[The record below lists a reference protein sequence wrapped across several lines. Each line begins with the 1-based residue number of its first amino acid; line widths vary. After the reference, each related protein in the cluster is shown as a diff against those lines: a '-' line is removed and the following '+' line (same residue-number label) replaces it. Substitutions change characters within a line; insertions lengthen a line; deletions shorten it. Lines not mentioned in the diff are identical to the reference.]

1 MRFTVNSRKNLR
13 YLSDLWLVRM
23 HLCGMYASKHRRKEI
38 TMNKNDIPE
47 IISIYTQDQAIEDG
61 VLVLVGR
68 LGEQRIV
75 FTSNLFYD
83 GYEDKERRIALLKK
97 GLELLKEDD
106 PEDAPYMRLRVI
118 EKDKIWVIWN
128 AEGFTFMKPE
138 DY

>member
-1 MRFTVNSRKNLR
+1 MKGN
-13 YLSDLWLVRM
+13 Y
-23 HLCGMYASKHRRKEI
+23 
-38 TMNKNDIPE
+38 MNKDDIPE

-61 VLVLVGR
+61 VLVLVGS

-75 FTSNLFYD
+75 FTSTLFYD
-83 GYEDKERRIALLKK
+83 GYEGKEERTALIMR
-97 GLELLKEDD
+97 GLELLKKDDHEDS
-106 PEDAPYMRLRVI
+106 PHMRLRVI